1 MIQAIIFCLLFP
13 VFPLLVWRRY
23 QKDKEIQIPGR
34 ELLIRYAVY
43 TLLMNLVSM
52 AAMLV
57 LCDAGTSFQ
66 QKMDTS
72 PSFAL
77 KFAFVELTAAVI
89 ISAAE
94 WIYTTRRLVIRVEW
108 QEYRDMWLTKFVRKF
123 ILPCVIYL
131 TAVAVVILNFS
142 LMFDNVLWGD
152 ECFSANT
159 AQKSWDGILQVMY
172 FWDSHPPLHYF
183 WTKLF
188 GDVLGHTGPVYHLA
202 SLTPFLIGLILA
214 LVFMQKRFGKIPTAF
229 FIIITGLASTCLQY
243 NLEIRMY
250 SLAFLSV
257 TCCYYCAYRVLSG
270 RKLAWF
276 GMVFWALVGA
286 YSHYYAMMTVG
297 ILIVVTGVAAS
308 IRYKGRTWIKGL
320 IALAAYIAGYAP
332 WFKYLFHSTNSV
344 SNSWWITEIMGLRE
358 SMKVIFCGAEFQK
371 VVFCLLA
378 VFLLALFMSESSF
391 FKVLKKT
398 EGVTISVHSPSLAEW
413 SNETYA
419 SAVGV
424 LTIVGTM
431 IAAYVL
437 CLIVGPVLAPRYL
450 YPLSAVTVLMLVI
463 SGSGCMELVKELG
476 KKIKWSRAEDLVK
489 CALVLVLVMMFIIGT
504 DNYRT
509 YRSQVK
515 DEKAVTEQ
523 TLSLIGEVPED
534 TALVSNNVRHLA
546 WTVLYY
552 YYPHRDIAA
561 GNCVNEGSKYDRFWY
576 FTPQTLE
583 KDELQKMYDKGY
595 TIQYYASQQI
605 AIYPFELY
613 YFER

>member
-23 QKDKEIQIPGR
+23 QKDKELQIPGR

-57 LCDAGTSFQ
+57 LCDVGTSFQ

-77 KFAFVELTAAVI
+77 KFAFVELMAAVI
-89 ISAAE
+89 IAAAE
-94 WIYTTRRLVIRVEW
+94 WIYTTRRLTVRVEW
-108 QEYRDMWLTKFVRKF
+108 QEYQDMWLTKFVRKF

-131 TAVAVVILNFS
+131 TAVAVVILNVS

-172 FWDSHPPLHYF
+172 FWDNHPPLHYF

-188 GDVLGHTGPVYHLA
+188 GDILGHTGPVYHLA
-202 SLTPFLIGLILA
+202 SLTPFFVGVILA
-214 LVFMQKRFGKIPTAF
+214 LVILRRHFGNIFAAY

-250 SLAFLSV
+250 SLAFFSV
-257 TCCYYCAYRVLSG
+257 ACCYYCAYRVLSG
-270 RKLAWF
+270 GKLAWF

-286 YSHYYAMMTVG
+286 YSHYYAMMAVG
-297 ILIVVTGVAAS
+297 IMIFVTGVAAF
-308 IRYKGRTWIKGL
+308 IRYKGMTWIKGL
-320 IALAAYIAGYAP
+320 IALVAYIAGYSP
-332 WFKYLFHSTNSV
+332 WFKYLFHATGSV
-344 SNSWWITEIMGLRE
+344 SNSWWITEIMGIRE
-358 SMKVIFCGAEFQK
+358 SMRMILCGAEFQK
-371 VVFCLLA
+371 IVFCLLA
-378 VFLLALFMSESSF
+378 VFLLVLFVAESSII
-391 FKVLKKT
+391 KISNNT
-398 EGVTISVHSPSLAEW
+398 GVINISIHSPSIKGW

-437 CLIVGPVLAPRYL
+437 CITVSPVLAPRYL
-450 YPLSAVTVLMLVI
+450 YSLSAVTILMLVM
-463 SGSGCMELVKELG
+463 SGKGCMELLKELG
-476 KKIKWSRAEDLVK
+476 KKMKRNRIEYPAK
-489 CALVLVLVMMFIIGT
+489 CILIVALVLLFVIGIG
-504 DNYRT
+504 NYKA
-509 YRSQVK
+509 YRAQVK
-515 DEKAVTEQ
+515 AEKAVTEQ
-523 TLSLIGEVPED
+523 TMSLIGEVPED
-534 TALVSNNVRHLA
+534 TGLVSNNVKHLA

-552 YYPHRDIAA
+552 YFPDRDIVA
-561 GNCVNEGSKYDRFWY
+561 GNCINEGSKYDRFWY

-583 KDELQKMYDKGY
+583 KDELRKMYDKGY